1 MALTWTQWPW
11 YLNRTQILS
20 WCTTIPKW
28 AFYVNYF
35 KRYRQTDTHTH
46 IHTLRKHYNA
56 TVRWTPINF
65 LYLLFIK
72 SSIFKNKKYFFKFQN
87 CRVGLEP
94 NACYNNERIVST
106 GEMLLT
112 RKNNFQQTLKKICWF
127 SCKCHYINQCYAGH
141 TFVCHIFDTV
151 QDRNRV
157 TAQVLAIARIF
168 EQWTLTFFTKG

>member
-112 RKNNFQQTLKKICWF
+112 RKNNFQQTLKKKFADFPANAII
-127 SCKCHYINQCYAGH
+127 SINVTLDTLLFA
-141 TFVCHIFDTV
+141 TFLIPYK
-151 QDRNRV
+151 
-157 TAQVLAIARIF
+157 IEI
-168 EQWTLTFFTKG
+168 E